1 MYLLSEPAGPL
12 LGTYIVY
19 ARVLTVALYVMMS
32 LKARAWF

>member
-19 ARVLTVALYVMMS
+19 ARVFTVALYVVMLM
-32 LKARAWF
+32 KARA